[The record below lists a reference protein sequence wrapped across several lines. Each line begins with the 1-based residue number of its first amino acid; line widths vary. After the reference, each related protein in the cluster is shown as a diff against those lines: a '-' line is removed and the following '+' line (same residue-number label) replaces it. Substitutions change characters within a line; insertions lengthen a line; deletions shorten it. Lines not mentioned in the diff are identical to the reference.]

1 MDIRT
6 YAPGSAL
13 LGLSLLAAALLAS
26 PAAAQSVVVDEG
38 SFVVTV
44 QDREAGTETFAV
56 RRSGLGDE
64 ATFIAHG
71 VVLLDLEEG
80 RRELRPMLQTVPPA
94 GVATGYQLKMAGTE
108 VAELNMTLAGRRY
121 VSLLRSERGEEER
134 EFLARDDTRV
144 LDRWVAHQYYFVR
157 DLREGESTW
166 VIEPGSR
173 RQYELRATASVDET
187 TTVAGSAV
195 EARRVTLR
203 GGDMERHV
211 WFDDQGRVL
220 RVEVPA
226 LGYRAQREDL
236 PG

>member
-6 YAPGSAL
+6 HAPGSAL
-13 LGLSLLAAALLAS
+13 LGLSLLAAALA
-26 PAAAQSVVVDEG
+26 PAAAAQSVVVDEG
-38 SFVVTV
+38 SFAITL
-44 QDREAGTETFAV
+44 QGREVGTETFAV

-71 VVLLDLEEG
+71 VVELDLDEG
-80 RRELRPMLQTVPPA
+80 RRELRPMLQTVPPV
-94 GVATGYQLKMAGTE
+94 GVATGYQLKVAGTE
-108 VAELNMTLAGRRY
+108 TAELNMTLAGRRY

-166 VIEPGSR
+166 IIEPGSR
-173 RQYELRATASVDET
+173 RQYELRATASVEET
-187 TTVAGSAV
+187 VTVAGSSIP
-195 EARRVTLR
+195 ARRLTLQ
-203 GGDMERHV
+203 GGDAERVV

-220 RVEVPA
+220 RVEIPA
-226 LGYRAQREDL
+226 RSYRAVRDDL